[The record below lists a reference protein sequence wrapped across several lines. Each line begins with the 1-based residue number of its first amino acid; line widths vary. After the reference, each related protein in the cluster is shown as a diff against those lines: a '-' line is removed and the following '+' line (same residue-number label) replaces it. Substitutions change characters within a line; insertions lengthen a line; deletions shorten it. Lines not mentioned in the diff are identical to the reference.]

1 MRKVKLLKPVDKPP
15 KLVEW
20 LQETKEL
27 ENNDP
32 EAAIREYKKIVFK
45 FPLNE
50 TAYNRLMIIY
60 RKTKIPELEMS
71 WINKGISVFEKKFD
85 SGKAH
90 PNAKVTSLS
99 KSIVRSVGLTDK
111 KGKYFFQPQ
120 PVARWLKRKEL
131 LEKRAK

>member
-1 MRKVKLLKPVDKPP
+1 MAIVKNMKPAKSP

-20 LQETKEL
+20 FMETKEL

-32 EAAIREYKKIVFK
+32 EAAIREYKNIVSR

-60 RKTKIPELEMS
+60 RKMKMPEQEMN
-71 WINKGISVFEKKFD
+71 WINKGIRVFEKKFD

-111 KGKYFFQPQ
+111 KGKYYYQPQ
-120 PVARWLKRKEL
+120 PVARWQKRKEL
-131 LEKRAK
+131 LEKRMK

>member
-1 MRKVKLLKPVDKPP
+1 MKPVNKPL

-20 LQETKEL
+20 LQETKEI
-27 ENNDP
+27 ENKDP
-32 EAAIREYKKIVFK
+32 ESAIKEYKNIVSR

-60 RKTKIPELEMS
+60 RKMKIPEQEMS
-71 WINKGISVFEKKFD
+71 WINKGIRVFEQKFD
-85 SGKAH
+85 TGKAH

-111 KGKYFFQPQ
+111 KGKYYFQPQ
-120 PVARWLKRKEL
+120 PVARWQKRKEL
-131 LEKRAK
+131 LEKRMK